1 MTALVGE
8 WGFQNLLFW
17 SSGSCFPSQVS
28 ERIEENMDRLRV
40 SMSIW
45 DDVLSSKD
53 EIEGW
58 SNSSLPQL
66 AENISDLNSSLKTE
80 EFLKE
85 FEVTD
90 STYMQSRGTWLY
102 KIREKKKGISKSI
115 LLFKDTEEYDKSHL
129 LMILKFD

>member
-1 MTALVGE
+1 M
-8 WGFQNLLFW
+8 
-17 SSGSCFPSQVS
+17 S

-40 SMSIW
+40 SLSIW

-66 AENISDLNSSLKTE
+66 AENISDLNNSLRAE

-85 FEVTD
+85 FEVND
-90 STYMQSRGTWLY
+90 NTYMWRSGVPLY
-102 KIREKKKGISKSI
+102 GIREREKWVFLHPFCFVKTQRNKAKV
-115 LLFKDTEEYDKSHL
+115 T
-129 LMILKFD
+129 